1 MFFKTGGGR
10 GHERERRW
18 QFEERQHVLCAPRR
32 LSDPR
37 DSSRP
42 VRGGRP
48 GWQLQD
54 RVHDQDQWE
63 SEEGELMQ
71 LTVETKMST
80 AMEVRQWGRV
90 KIGFCKNGVDCA
102 AAAMLL
108 VSDLVSAAC
117 LVTLASNSWLEARP

>member
-1 MFFKTGGGR
+1 MNESAGGS
-10 GHERERRW
+10 
-18 QFEERQHVLCAPRR
+18 LK
-32 LSDPR
+32 SDSMSCVRPGA
-37 DSSRP
+37 SLTHASRP

-80 AMEVRQWGRV
+80 AMEGRQWG
-90 KIGFCKNGVDCA
+90 
-102 AAAMLL
+102 
-108 VSDLVSAAC
+108 S
-117 LVTLASNSWLEARP
+117 E

>member
-1 MFFKTGGGR
+1 MNESAGGS
-10 GHERERRW
+10 
-18 QFEERQHVLCAPRR
+18 LK
-32 LSDPR
+32 SDSMSCVRPGA
-37 DSSRP
+37 SLTHASRP

-48 GWQLQD
+48 GWQLQH